1 MPSGGGI
8 KTTDQRQRYIR
19 HEIILMP
26 SGGGIKTTNQ
36 RGRYILT
43 FSIL

>member
-1 MPSGGGI
+1 VEKAYKQQIKEGG
-8 KTTDQRQRYIR
+8 TYR